1 MKADRLR
8 FCPAGDKVTR
18 SGLPRRRVTAALM
31 LAAMPAPL
39 AFAQGQR
46 PLRIGYIVNGPE
58 RTLFE
63 EKFEQG
69 MRENGYVL
77 GRNLAIDYRHQLRPD
92 HDLSEVMREFVAAR
106 VDAIVAS
113 TRGGVLAARAA
124 TTTIPIVFGATRD
137 AIQDGLVHSLSRPEA
152 NVTGQSFHAGELSAK
167 RVQLMRDA
175 FPRADKFAVIFNL
188 YYPSQIQIE
197 EAARAQA
204 ALGIELVFQGI
215 AVPEGL
221 DAAFAALKREGVAA
235 LFVVSDVS
243 TITNRFRL
251 GEVALR
257 HRMPM
262 MMSNKRYLTGGALM
276 SYGPDISEGFRRAA
290 RQVVRAANGTPINFL
305 PVENPTD
312 FELVIDQRAL
322 RALGVE
328 IAPAV
333 LDRADEV
340 IE

>member
-1 MKADRLR
+1 MT
-8 FCPAGDKVTR
+8 FCPADA
-18 SGLPRRRVTAALM
+18 PRTGRRALLAAL
-31 LAAMPAPL
+31 AGAPL
-39 AFAQGQR
+39 PLRAQPLAPR

-58 RTLFE
+58 RTIFE

-69 MRENGYVL
+69 MRENGYVV

-92 HDLSEVMREFVAAR
+92 HDLRDVMRSFVEAR
-106 VDAIVAS
+106 VDAIVCS

-124 TTTIPIVFGATRD
+124 TTTIPIIFGATRD
-137 AIQDGLVHSLSRPEA
+137 AIQDGLVQSLARPEA

-175 FPRADKFAVIFNL
+175 FPRERRFAAIFNV
-188 YYPSQIQIE
+188 YYPSQIQID
-197 EAARAQA
+197 EASRAQA
-204 ALGIELVFQGI
+204 ALGIELVLRGI

-221 DAAFAALKREGVAA
+221 DEAFAALKREGVAA
-235 LFVVSDVS
+235 TFVVSDVS
-243 TITNRFRL
+243 TITNRVRL
-251 GEVALR
+251 GEAAVA
-257 HRMPM
+257 HRMPLM
-262 MMSNKRYLTGGALM
+262 LSNRRYLTGGGLM

-290 RQVVRAANGTPINFL
+290 RQVVRAANGTPVSHL
-305 PVENPTD
+305 PVENPTH
-312 FELVIDQRAL
+312 FEFLVDLRAA

-328 IAPAV
+328 IARAV